1 MMIRGSHWPPFD
13 EQPLPSRP
21 DYTVVA
27 LLVAVWMALLAV
39 ILTGLLG
46 SLALRFL

>member
-1 MMIRGSHWPPFD
+1 MLRSSDWPPFD
-13 EQPLPSRP
+13 DEPSPSRP

-39 ILTGLLG
+39 FLGALVLRLL
-46 SLALRFL
+46 